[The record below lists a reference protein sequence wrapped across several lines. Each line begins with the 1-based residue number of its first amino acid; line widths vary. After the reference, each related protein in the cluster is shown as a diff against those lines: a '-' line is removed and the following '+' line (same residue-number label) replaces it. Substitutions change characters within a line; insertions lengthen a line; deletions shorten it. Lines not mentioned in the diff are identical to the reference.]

1 MIRSKFPH
9 IMPVQQINPNVNTGY
24 FSEDIRKFLLEKWSI
39 ATQFP
44 NNKNLTQQILANRTL
59 QRYLNSNYKKN
70 LEDRQIEDFLNIL
83 KLLEKIQ
90 ECKNL
95 TIYSDY
101 KSYLDYVFENIIN
114 SSKNN
119 YNSLYSIDTEE
130 ELENVIKIK
139 KRNRLIRKIFTFGLV

>member
-1 MIRSKFPH
+1 
-9 IMPVQQINPNVNTGY
+9 MPVQQISPNVNTGY

-39 ATQFP
+39 ATKFP

-59 QRYLNSNYKKN
+59 QRYLNSNYQKN

-95 TIYSDY
+95 TIHSDY

-114 SSKNN
+114 SNKNN

-139 KRNRLIRKIFTFGLV
+139 KRNRLIRKIFTFGLA